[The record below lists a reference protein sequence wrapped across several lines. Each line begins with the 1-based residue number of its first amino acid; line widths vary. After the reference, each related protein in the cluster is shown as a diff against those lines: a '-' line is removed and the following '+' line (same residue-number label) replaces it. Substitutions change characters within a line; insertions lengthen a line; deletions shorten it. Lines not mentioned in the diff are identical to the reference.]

1 MGNLSSPKPWRYNPQ
16 QDTGTRHRL
25 GNNMRLR
32 LGNNSRL
39 SSSIT
44 LRALSSLL
52 ALTISL
58 GGVVTTLD
66 DEVLGLVVVLAAEVG
81 LEQRLCAGGVALLGV
96 DGGAGHVGHGGVAAA
111 PGAVGGGAERVL
123 LGCGLDVPDVT
134 TVTAELAGLEGLGDI
149 FLDDDGATGGVDE
162 P

>member
-1 MGNLSSPKPWRYNPQ
+1 
-16 QDTGTRHRL
+16 
-25 GNNMRLR
+25 MRLR
-32 LGNNSRL
+32 LSNNRL
-39 SSSIT
+39 SSSSIT

-58 GGVVTTLD
+58 GGVVSTLD

-96 DGGAGHVGHGGVAAA
+96 DGGTGHVGDGGVAAA
-111 PGAVGGGAERVL
+111 PCAVGGGAEGVL

-134 TVTAELAGLEGLGDI
+134 TVTAELAGLEGLGDV

>member
-1 MGNLSSPKPWRYNPQ
+1 
-16 QDTGTRHRL
+16 
-25 GNNMRLR
+25 MRLR
-32 LGNNSRL
+32 LSNNRL
-39 SSSIT
+39 SSSSIT

-58 GGVVTTLD
+58 GGVVSTLD

-134 TVTAELAGLEGLGDI
+134 TVTAELAGLEGLGDV
-149 FLDDDGATGGVDE
+149 FLDDDGATGSVDE

>member
-149 FLDDDGATGGVDE
+149 FLDDNGATGGVDE